1 MNKWI
6 KRIVAISFVMTQ
18 FLVIPTVSASSL
30 ENIQSK
36 KNQVEEEVTQ
46 LQAEVSEGLEEVSE
60 ISGALEQLNQEI
72 EEHEETITHTEQDI
86 EEQEILVNDRYEYTA
101 EQLKAMQKSEV
112 NQNIVLSVLQA
123 ESLTELLNA
132 IYSASLLT
140 DASEERLVEAQAEQE
155 KLDDLKEKLVANQE
169 ELDAKQEKTVA
180 QKETLDAKTAE
191 LSKTLAA
198 NQEELEQLNSEEASE
213 LRRIAE
219 EEEAERRRVAQKE
232 AEAEAAEAQKAKEA
246 ENAEVAEEKE
256 EPAQEKETPVKVVSS
271 KVSSAKEEPKEEPKE
286 EKSSD
291 SSEKS
296 GKANNTN
303 ETKKSNTSSKETQT
317 TESNSAGDWISVQ
330 ATGYSTEEPGLS
342 THTATGID
350 LRVNPRVIAVD
361 PSVIPLNSLVEVE
374 GQGVFVAGD
383 TGSAINGNIIDI
395 HFSSVSQA
403 LSWGR
408 RNVRVRVLN

>member
-232 AEAEAAEAQKAKEA
+232 VEAEAAEAQKAKEA

-256 EPAQEKETPVKVVSS
+256 EPTQEKEAPVKVASS
-271 KVSSAKEEPKEEPKE
+271 KVSSAKEEPKEE
-286 EKSSD
+286 KSSD
-291 SSEKS
+291 NSEKS
-296 GKANNTN
+296 EKANNTN

>member
-30 ENIQSK
+30 ENIQSE
-36 KNQVEEEVTQ
+36 KNQVEEEVTR

-72 EEHEETITHTEQDI
+72 EEHEETIAHTEEDI
-86 EEQEILVNDRYEYTA
+86 EEQEVLVNDRYEYTA

-140 DASEERLVEAQAEQE
+140 DASEERLAEAQAEQE

-246 ENAEVAEEKE
+246 ENVEVAEEKEE
-256 EPAQEKETPVKVVSS
+256 EPAQEKETPVKVASSNVSS
-271 KVSSAKEEPKEEPKE
+271 TKEEPKE

-291 SSEKS
+291 NSEKS
-296 GKANNTN
+296 EKPNNTN
-303 ETKKSNTSSKETQT
+303 ETKKANASSKETQT
-317 TESNSAGDWISVQ
+317 TESDSAGEWISVQ

>member
-36 KNQVEEEVTQ
+36 KDQVEEEVAQ
-46 LQAEVSEGLEEVSE
+46 IQAEVSEGLEEVSE

-86 EEQEILVNDRYEYTA
+86 EEQEVLVNDRYEYTA

-140 DASEERLVEAQAEQE
+140 DASEERLAEAQAEQE
-155 KLDDLKEKLVANQE
+155 KLDELKEKLVANQE
-169 ELDAKQEKTVA
+169 KLDAKQEKTVA

-198 NQEELEQLNSEEASE
+198 NQEELEQLNSEETSE

-232 AEAEAAEAQKAKEA
+232 AEAEAEATEAQKAKEA

-256 EPAQEKETPVKVVSS
+256 EESAQEKEAPVKVASS
-271 KVSSAKEEPKEEPKE
+271 NVSSAKEEPKEE
-286 EKSSD
+286 KSSD
-291 SSEKS
+291 NSEKS
-296 GKANNTN
+296 EKSNNKN
-303 ETKKSNTSSKETQT
+303 ETKKQNASNEETKA
-317 TESNSAGDWISVQ
+317 TESNSAGEWMSVQ

>member
-6 KRIVAISFVMTQ
+6 KKVVAVSFVMSQ
-18 FLVIPTVSASSL
+18 FLAIPTVSASSL

-46 LQAEVSEGLEEVSE
+46 LQAEVNEGLEEVNE
-60 ISGALEQLNQEI
+60 ISFALEQLNQEI
-72 EEHEETITHTEQDI
+72 EEHEETIVNTEEDI
-86 EEQEILVNDRYEYTA
+86 QEQEVLVNDRYEYTA

-123 ESLTELLNA
+123 ENLTDLLNA

-140 DASEERLVEAQAEQE
+140 DASEDRLAEAQAEQE
-155 KLDDLKEKLVANQE
+155 KLDVLKEKLVANQE
-169 ELDAKQEKTVA
+169 ELDAKQSKTVA

-198 NQEELEQLNSEEASE
+198 NQEELEQLNSEEANE

-232 AEAEAAEAQKAKEA
+232 AETEAAEEQKAKEA
-246 ENAEVAEEKE
+246 EEVKE
-256 EPAQEKETPVKVVSS
+256 QEASVKVASS
-271 KVSSAKEEPKEEPKE
+271 NAGSADKAEEPKKE
-286 EKSSD
+286 EKS
-291 SSEKS
+291 
-296 GKANNTN
+296 NN
-303 ETKKSNTSSKETQT
+303 SKETDKASDSNKETQS
-317 TESNSAGDWISVQ
+317 TESKSAGEWMSVQ

-350 LRVNPRVIAVD
+350 LRVNPQVIAVD

-383 TGSAINGNIIDI
+383 TGGAINGNIIDI

-408 RNVRVRVLN
+408 RNVRVRILD

>member
-6 KRIVAISFVMTQ
+6 KRIVAISFVITQ

-86 EEQEILVNDRYEYTA
+86 EEQEVLVNDRYEYTA

-140 DASEERLVEAQAEQE
+140 DASEERLAEAQAEQE

-246 ENAEVAEEKE
+246 ENVEVAEEKEE
-256 EPAQEKETPVKVVSS
+256 EPAQEKETPVKVASSNVSS
-271 KVSSAKEEPKEEPKE
+271 TKEEPKE

-291 SSEKS
+291 NSEKS
-296 GKANNTN
+296 EKPNNTN
-303 ETKKSNTSSKETQT
+303 ETKKANASSKETQT
-317 TESNSAGDWISVQ
+317 TESDSAGEWISVQ

>member
-30 ENIQSK
+30 ENIQSE
-36 KNQVEEEVTQ
+36 KNQVEEEVTR

-72 EEHEETITHTEQDI
+72 EEHEETIAHTEEDI
-86 EEQEILVNDRYEYTA
+86 EEQEVLVNDRYEYTA

-140 DASEERLVEAQAEQE
+140 DASEERLAEAPAEQE

-246 ENAEVAEEKE
+246 ENVEVAEEKEE
-256 EPAQEKETPVKVVSS
+256 EPAQEKETPVKVASSNVSS
-271 KVSSAKEEPKEEPKE
+271 TKEEPKE

-291 SSEKS
+291 NSEKS
-296 GKANNTN
+296 EKPNNTN
-303 ETKKSNTSSKETQT
+303 ETKKANASSKETQT
-317 TESNSAGDWISVQ
+317 TESDSAGEWISVQ